1 VEDEVY
7 SFGPFR
13 VFVSRREL
21 WKDGRAVAVG
31 PRALE
36 VLVVLLRRAGGLVT
50 KADLLADV
58 WSGVPVADN
67 AISAQIAALRRVLGE
82 PAGGGRYIQTVTG
95 RGYRFVG
102 VLEGPDEAAPEAVRP
117 PARGIRAPLAVA
129 AGAMIALLAGWVAYR
144 TVAGRHWELEGMRT
158 LAMPVSTAFDP
169 ALSPKGGWIAF
180 TGEDSPGGPSHIY
193 LRGLGAGGDVL
204 PLTQGARSDSAPAW
218 SPSGDRIAFVRH
230 SPGAPCGIVVKE
242 VPAGRESAVGRCV
255 LDESTPLA
263 WSPSGSA
270 IYFVDRLTPTAPLR
284 VMRLDLVDGRAAA
297 VTSPDPRLVGDD
309 LPTPSPDGRRLAFLR
324 LDAGRWQA
332 WVQTLST
339 GALAPV
345 GPAARSFNGLGWSR
359 DGRTVFLSVQLGGS
373 AALLAASPG
382 ERRARAITLSA
393 VEFGRMSVGPGDTL
407 ALETTQ
413 KRWRIVSGA
422 AAADPVEGR
431 AEDID
436 ISANGV
442 AAVIAHRAGD
452 SGIYVEGRNGE
463 TRRLPNLAATSIFGA
478 RWSPD
483 GNRLLFLAD
492 TARGSGIFEIGLDG
506 APPTLKVPISLNL
519 VDPPAWSADGRS
531 VTYPLFDGSRWR
543 LWRASLDGPP
553 NTRPVSDFGWC
564 GVRRMGDALYAV
576 RTDVAGIWKLDPT
589 PMLIAPGYPKN
600 QCYIWTVGG
609 GRFAYPDPSGVG
621 PRTVVTG
628 SIAGGALSA
637 TPTHGVPLDI
647 EGSSIALDPK
657 TGKLVVLELADQRDI
672 AIVSLRRR

>member
-1 VEDEVY
+1 MIFVFINLALVEVHLP
-7 SFGPFR
+7 GP
-13 VFVSRREL
+13 L
-21 WKDGRAVAVG
+21 WLAVG
-31 PRALE
+31 GIFWLAL
-36 VLVVLLRRAGGLVT
+36 
-50 KADLLADV
+50 
-58 WSGVPVADN
+58 
-67 AISAQIAALRRVLGE
+67 
-82 PAGGGRYIQTVTG
+82 
-95 RGYRFVG
+95 VG
-102 VLEGPDEAAPEAVRP
+102 VS
-117 PARGIRAPLAVA
+117 
-129 AGAMIALLAGWVAYR
+129 
-144 TVAGRHWELEGMRT
+144 VAGSNVVCGTMC
-158 LAMPVSTAFDP
+158 
-169 ALSPKGGWIAF
+169 WI
-180 TGEDSPGGPSHIY
+180 
-193 LRGLGAGGDVL
+193 GAIQDIFE
-204 PLTQGARSDSAPAW
+204 PFAR
-218 SPSGDRIAFVRH
+218 
-230 SPGAPCGIVVKE
+230 
-242 VPAGRESAVGRCV
+242 
-255 LDESTPLA
+255 
-263 WSPSGSA
+263 
-270 IYFVDRLTPTAPLR
+270 
-284 VMRLDLVDGRAAA
+284 
-297 VTSPDPRLVGDD
+297 PR
-309 LPTPSPDGRRLAFLR
+309 LR
-324 LDAGRWQA
+324 LDARLGRS
-332 WVQTLST
+332 VTL
-339 GALAPV
+339 ALLILWMPV
-345 GPAARSFNGLGWSR
+345 GWLVLPSLAAHDRMPLDAGLGWER
-359 DGRTVFLSVQLGGS
+359 HAFQF
-373 AALLAASPG
+373 ALAAASPG

-452 SGIYVEGRNGE
+452 SGIYVADPKGV

-483 GNRLLFLAD
+483 GSRLLFLAD

-543 LWRASLDGPP
+543 LWRASLNGPP
-553 NTRPVSDFGWC
+553 NARPVSDFGWC
-564 GVRRMGDALYAV
+564 GVRRMGADLYAV

-589 PMLIAPGYPKN
+589 PMLIAAGYPKN
-600 QCYIWTVGG
+600 QCYIWAVGA
-609 GRFAYPDPSGVG
+609 GRFAYPDRSGAA